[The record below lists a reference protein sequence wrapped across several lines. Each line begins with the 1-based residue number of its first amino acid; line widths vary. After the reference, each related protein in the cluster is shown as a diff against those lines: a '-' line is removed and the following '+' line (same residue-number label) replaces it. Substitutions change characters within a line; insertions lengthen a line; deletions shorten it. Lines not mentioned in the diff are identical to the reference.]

1 MIARMIG
8 AAIAAVAGFSAMP
21 AHAQLDQW
29 PAEARAEIKRVVA
42 DAPAGSYA
50 VFDADNTIWRHDLE
64 EALLP
69 FMEQR
74 GELSTASLDA
84 SLRPVPVHK
93 GESLYGYYVR
103 LCEIDDKICYPW
115 IAQVFAGRSLAALK
129 RDVDAL
135 MASDKPIPVRYA
147 AGGKAVEDS
156 VSPPKIF
163 AAQRQLIHMLQ
174 AKGVHV
180 YVVTAAAEELVRMV
194 VSDPKYGIGIS
205 PQDVIGVTMLLRDPD
220 DGSVTTAR
228 RQIVNGHFL
237 DTEYTAAHHAR
248 MILTP
253 TLWSPL
259 TWYEGKVAGID
270 AYIDPVRH
278 PLLVAGDSRSDWAML
293 FQASGLRLW
302 VNRKPDVTSEL
313 HAERQRRAEVQK
325 SSGNGSATADA
336 NSGWIEVRQDALE
349 Q

>member
-1 MIARMIG
+1 MIG
-8 AAIAAVAGFSAMP
+8 RVKAALLAAIAGFAP
-21 AHAQLDQW
+21 TVAHAQLAHWSD
-29 PAEARAEIKRVVA
+29 AAAAKIETAVDA
-42 DAPAGSYA
+42 APAGSYA

-74 GELSTASLDA
+74 GELSAATLPAE
-84 SLRPVPVHK
+84 LRPVPLHK

-115 IAQVFAGRSLAALK
+115 IAQVFSGRSLSTLK

-135 MASDKPIPVRYA
+135 MASTKPIPVRYQVD
-147 AGGKAVEDS
+147 GKTVTDT
-156 VSPPKIF
+156 VSPPHIF
-163 AAQRQLIHMLQ
+163 PAQVELIHRLQ
-174 AKGVHV
+174 AKGVRV

-194 VSDPKYGIGIS
+194 VSDPKYGIGIT
-205 PQDVIGVTMLLRDPD
+205 PRDVIGVTMLLRDPK

-228 RQIVNGHFL
+228 RQIAKGHFL
-237 DTEYTAAHHAR
+237 DSEYSAAHHAA

-259 TWYEGKVAGID
+259 TWYEGKVAGIS
-270 AYIDPVRH
+270 AYIDPVKR

-293 FQASGLRLW
+293 FRSGDVRLW
-302 VNRKPDVTSEL
+302 VNRKPKDTAALVRLREARA
-313 HAERQRRAEVQK
+313 AEDPQ
-325 SSGNGSATADA
+325 ADK
-336 NSGWIEVRQDALE
+336 GWIVVTQDELE
-349 Q
+349 K